1 MPKIHFERFDNL
13 LKFLP
18 KSKIKARDG
27 KNSGKYPFFKSGNDQ
42 SKFIDTAIF
51 EGESLIIGDGGSAN
65 INFYDKK
72 FSASDH
78 CYVIQKDSQDID
90 VKYVYYYLKSNLQ
103 ILEAGFKGAGLK
115 NISKKYISEI
125 KIPLL
130 PIQDQ
135 QKIAVLLSQ
144 IEELINKREDS
155 IKLLE
160 ELIKSIFL
168 DIFGDPGI
176 NRKKFP
182 IKKFG
187 EHIDYIV
194 DIGSNGSNA
203 NISANLEML
212 DTEDYAIM
220 IRTVNLNA
228 NDFKNNIKYVS
239 KKTYD
244 YFKKSKIYGG
254 EIIMNKIGSAV
265 KIWIMPNLNR
275 PVSLGLNQLMI
286 RLKELNTNY
295 LYYLLSTNYGQ
306 MIINSKV
313 KGAVT
318 KSITKGA
325 VKELPLLYPPLELQ
339 NKFAEIV
346 TQIENTKTIYQ
357 NSLNELNNLFGSIA
371 QKAFK
376 GELDVSKIELIQKA
390 TQIAESQEEIIE
402 NKVDYSSNNPI
413 FSKNFVKMLINQ
425 AGQLTN
431 EKLMDKIKQ
440 YSFKD
445 KISFG
450 DIKNTIIELLEN
462 QEIEQISV
470 LDNSKEMI
478 GFKVK
483 K

>member
-1 MPKIHFERFDNL
+1 
-13 LKFLP
+13 
-18 KSKIKARDG
+18 
-27 KNSGKYPFFKSGNDQ
+27 
-42 SKFIDTAIF
+42 
-51 EGESLIIGDGGSAN
+51 
-65 INFYDKK
+65 
-72 FSASDH
+72 
-78 CYVIQKDSQDID
+78 
-90 VKYVYYYLKSNLQ
+90 
-103 ILEAGFKGAGLK
+103 
-115 NISKKYISEI
+115 
-125 KIPLL
+125 
-130 PIQDQ
+130 
-135 QKIAVLLSQ
+135 
-144 IEELINKREDS
+144 
-155 IKLLE
+155 
-160 ELIKSIFL
+160 
-168 DIFGDPGI
+168 
-176 NRKKFP
+176 
-182 IKKFG
+182 
-187 EHIDYIV
+187 
-194 DIGSNGSNA
+194 
-203 NISANLEML
+203 
-212 DTEDYAIM
+212 
-220 IRTVNLNA
+220 
-228 NDFKNNIKYVS
+228 
-239 KKTYD
+239 
-244 YFKKSKIYGG
+244 
-254 EIIMNKIGSAV
+254 
-265 KIWIMPNLNR
+265 
-275 PVSLGLNQLMI
+275 MI

-313 KGAVT
+313 NGAVT

-413 FSKNFVKMLINQ
+413 FSKDLVKMLINQ